1 MVGKEYKKRQPRE
14 KDGTFTSEEIV
25 KNTWKM
31 KIIIFILFVIAFGTI
46 LARMILA
53 VNAWSEKNVIK
64 TQSPISF
71 HKPIWVEPRPELIV
85 LSPVVEWGTKEKV
98 ELNPI
103 DEKIME
109 LWGERYFL
117 MAKSIFKCE
126 SGLKA
131 DAVNWGSGDV
141 GIVQI
146 NFNTWKEPVYEE
158 FGYTLVDL
166 FDANKNLEVGYWI
179 WDRADGVIGDGNG
192 SFTPWTVYTNKTFTN
207 CVE

>member
-1 MVGKEYKKRQPRE
+1 MVKKQPRE
-14 KDGTFTSEEIV
+14 KDGTFTSEEIQ

-31 KIIIFILFVIAFGTI
+31 RIVIFILFVIAFGTI
-46 LARMILA
+46 LARMIIA

-85 LSPVVEWGTKEKV
+85 LSPVVEWGDKEKV

-126 SGLKA
+126 SGLDENAANKRTF
-131 DAVNWGSGDV
+131 DV
-141 GIVQI
+141 GIAQI
-146 NFNTWKEPVYEE
+146 HWADWEDDALEV
-158 FGYTLVDL
+158 FGYDL
-166 FDANKNLEVGYWI
+166 GDMFDYEKNLDMAYYI
-179 WDRADGVIGDGNG
+179 WDIDNGVLGDKIGSFNDWVVYQNG
-192 SFTPWTVYTNKTFTN
+192 SFTG